1 MLKFQWILLHHVM
14 KRSISPLYSTELFCS
29 RLHKHGHNP
38 RLDCLVEAYK
48 CVAVILVS
56 VLFEVQ
62 NQQAAIRT
70 SPIYFGLVVYLILST
85 VGEQCVFYC
94 FSEQMHIFSNE
105 GDREQSQS
113 LE

>member
-29 RLHKHGHNP
+29 RLHKHGYNP
-38 RLDCLVEAYK
+38 PTWLLGRG
-48 CVAVILVS
+48 IQMRGS
-56 VLFEVQ
+56 NFSFVLFEVQ

-70 SPIYFGLVVYLILST
+70 TPIYFGLVVYLILST

-105 GDREQSQS
+105 GDREPSQS